1 MPIDI
6 LQLVPF
12 RPEVQKDLEAR
23 YRLHRLDSLGEA
35 AGVIRGIVT
44 NGHSGPDAELID
56 RLPKLEIIASA
67 SVGYDT
73 IAVEHARSRGIPVT
87 NTPDVLNNDVADLA
101 IALILMTA
109 RRLVG
114 ADAFVRAGKWR
125 AGEFG
130 LGASASGKRLGIVGL
145 GRIGKAVARRAAA
158 MEMAIAYTG
167 RRKLDDVAYRYEPDL
182 MALARQSDFLTVIVP
197 LTEATRGLI
206 DRPVLEALG
215 PGGILIN
222 VARGAVVDEPAMVA
236 ALKSGKLGGAG
247 LDVFADEPNV
257 PEVLL
262 GMDNVVLAPHVG
274 SATIETR
281 RAMSQL
287 TLDNLDAHF
296 AGRPLLTPV

>member
-12 RPEVQKDLEAR
+12 RPEVQKELAAR
-23 YRLHRLDSLGEA
+23 YRLHQLDSLGEA

-44 NGHSGPDAELID
+44 NGHSGPGAELID

-73 IAVEHARSRGIPVT
+73 IAVEHARARGIPVT

-109 RRLVG
+109 RRLVA

-125 AGEFG
+125 AGELP
-130 LGASASGKRLGIVGL
+130 LGESASGKRLGIVGL
-145 GRIGKAVARRAAA
+145 GRIGRAVAKRAAA

-167 RRKLDDVAYRYEPDL
+167 RRKLGDVSYRYEPEL
-182 MALARQSDFLTVIVP
+182 MALARDSDFLAVIVP

-206 DRPVLEALG
+206 DGAVLEALG

-222 VARGAVVDEPAMVA
+222 VARGAVVDEAAMVA
-236 ALKSGKLGGAG
+236 ALESGTLGGAG
-247 LDVFADEPNV
+247 LDVFADEPDV
-257 PEVLL
+257 PEALL

-274 SATIETR
+274 SATLETR

-296 AGRPLLTPV
+296 AGRPLLTPI

>member
-12 RPEVQKDLEAR
+12 RPEVQKELAAR
-23 YRLHRLDSLGEA
+23 YRLHQLDSLGEA
-35 AGVIRGIVT
+35 AGAIRGIVT
-44 NGHSGPDAELID
+44 NGHSGPGAELID

-73 IAVEHARSRGIPVT
+73 IAVEHARARGIPVT

-109 RRLVG
+109 RRLMA

-125 AGEFG
+125 AGELP
-130 LGASASGKRLGIVGL
+130 LGESAGGKRLGIVGL

-158 MEMAIAYTG
+158 MEMEIAYTG
-167 RRKLDDVAYRYEPDL
+167 RRKLDDVPYRYEPDL
-182 MALARQSDFLTVIVP
+182 TALARDSDFLAVIVP
-197 LTEATRGLI
+197 LTEATRGMI
-206 DRPVLEALG
+206 DGAVLEALG

-222 VARGAVVDEPAMVA
+222 VARGAVVDEAAMVA
-236 ALKSGKLGGAG
+236 ALESGKLGGAG

-257 PEVLL
+257 PDALL
-262 GMDNVVLAPHVG
+262 GMENVVLAPHVG
-274 SATIETR
+274 SATLETR